1 LSEALNLIPKVPG
14 DDKYNYVDANKED
27 PNQLHSRYQ
36 IIMVIIY
43 HSSGLIDT
51 AAMIS
56 TVRRDEC
63 GASQLETIPAPP
75 VTTTYET

>member
-1 LSEALNLIPKVPG
+1 
-14 DDKYNYVDANKED
+14 
-27 PNQLHSRYQ
+27 
-36 IIMVIIY
+36 MVIIY

-56 TVRRDEC
+56 TVRRDEY
-63 GASQLETIPAPP
+63 GALQLETIPAPP